1 MLLELRIDNF
11 AIVDHLDIRFGPGL
25 VTFTGETGA
34 GKSIILDAIMAVM
47 GGRTETVLIRAGF
60 DRALVEATFKLP
72 ESSRQGILDVL
83 MGEDLVE
90 DENYL
95 TLSREIRREG
105 RSVAR
110 INGHSVNVA
119 LLREIGSFLV
129 DIHGQ
134 SEHLSLLNVNN
145 HLGLLDRFAKSEAL
159 LEPYQQ
165 TYRKLVNLRG
175 ELHQLKK
182 SEEETSRQSELLNFQ
197 VAEIRSAR
205 LVSGEEKQLL
215 VERDRLANAGSLA
228 EFVQQSLALLEESTP
243 EIPSISEMIG
253 QVVHSLNSLSK
264 IDSSQYDLAGQAG
277 SIAENLSELALSLR
291 DYLDTIE
298 FNPRR
303 LEQVEERINLL
314 HNLMRK
320 YGGSVEAVLK
330 FEKQTALR
338 LDNLVHAGEQI
349 AELEKAEKEL
359 LLLIGDQ
366 GSALSQYRKQAAATL
381 CSQIELQ
388 LNDLNMSGAQILV
401 KFGFHPSSSG
411 VLMEDGKQA
420 EFDETGIDQIE
431 FLIAPNPG
439 EGFKPLVKIASGGET
454 SRLMLALKHVLAR
467 ADFIPTLIFDEIDQ
481 GIGGRVGFVVGEKLW
496 QLARQHQV
504 LCVTH
509 LPQLAAFGEQHYK
522 VSKQVD
528 DGRTI
533 TSVEELSGSNQQE
546 ELAQMIG
553 GVSEANL
560 QAARDTLD
568 QARKR
573 MVQSSG
579 STRE

>member
-1 MLLELRIDNF
+1 MLLELRIENF

-165 TYRKLVNLRG
+165 TYRKLVNLRR

-243 EIPSISEMIG
+243 ETPSISEMIG

-330 FEKQTALR
+330 FENQTARR

-359 LLLIGDQ
+359 LLLIGNQ

-420 EFDETGIDQIE
+420 AFDETGIDQIE

-579 STRE
+579 STNE

>member
-1 MLLELRIDNF
+1 MLIELRIENF
-11 AIVDHLDIRFGPGL
+11 AIIDRLDIQFGPSL

-34 GKSIILDAIMAVM
+34 GKSIILDAIMAIL
-47 GGRTETVLIRAGF
+47 GGRAETHLIRAGF
-60 DRALVEATFKLP
+60 DRALVEASFKLP

-110 INGHSVNVA
+110 INGRSVNVA
-119 LLREIGSFLV
+119 LLRAIGSFLV

-145 HLGLLDRFAKSEAL
+145 HLGLLDRYAKSEPL

-165 TYRKLVNLRG
+165 TYRKFTNLRR

-205 LVSGEEKQLL
+205 LISGEERQLL

-243 EIPSISEMIG
+243 DAPSISEMYG
-253 QVVHSLNSLSK
+253 QVVHGLNSLSR
-264 IDSSQYDLAGQAG
+264 IDSSQYDLAEQAE
-277 SIAENLSELALSLR
+277 SIAENLSDLALSLR

-303 LEQVEERINLL
+303 LEQVEDRINLL

-330 FEKQTALR
+330 YENDASRR
-338 LDNLVHAGEQI
+338 LDNLAHAGEQI
-349 AELEKAEKEL
+349 AELENTEKEL
-359 LLLIGDQ
+359 LLKIGSQ
-366 GSALSQYRKQAAATL
+366 GTALSQYRKQASETL

-388 LNDLNMSGAQILV
+388 LNDLNMSGALISVNFSYHASASGIL
-401 KFGFHPSSSG
+401 
-411 VLMEDGKQA
+411 LEDGKQA
-420 EFDETGIDQIE
+420 GFNEMGIDQIE

-481 GIGGRVGFVVGEKLW
+481 GIGGRIGFVVGEKLW

-509 LPQLAAFGEQHYK
+509 LPQLAAFGEQHFK
-522 VSKQVD
+522 VSKQMD
-528 DGRTI
+528 GGRTLTI
-533 TSVEELSGSNQQE
+533 VEELSGSNRQE

-553 GVSEANL
+553 GITEVNL

-573 MVQSSG
+573 MVQSSD
-579 STRE
+579 SR

>member
-243 EIPSISEMIG
+243 ETPSISEMIG

-401 KFGFHPSSSG
+401 KFGFHPSSFG

-420 EFDETGIDQIE
+420 AFDETGIDQIE

>member
-1 MLLELRIDNF
+1 MLLELRIENF
-11 AIVDHLDIRFGPGL
+11 AIIGHLDIRFGPGL

-47 GGRTETVLIRAGF
+47 GGRTETVLIRTGF
-60 DRALVEATFKLP
+60 DRALVEATFQLP

-83 MGEDLVE
+83 MSEDLVE

-145 HLGLLDRFAKSEAL
+145 HLGLLDRYAKSEAL
-159 LEPYQQ
+159 LETYRL
-165 TYRKLVNLRG
+165 TYRKLVHLRR
-175 ELHQLKK
+175 ELHRLKK

-205 LVSGEEKQLL
+205 LVSGEEKLLL

-243 EIPSISEMIG
+243 ETPSISEMFG

-264 IDSSQYDLAGQAG
+264 IDSSQNDLAVQAD
-277 SIAENLSELALSLR
+277 SIAENLSDLALSLR

-303 LEQVEERINLL
+303 LEQVEDRLNLL
-314 HNLMRK
+314 HNILRK
-320 YGGSVEAVLK
+320 YGGSVAAVLE
-330 FEKQTALR
+330 FENETAQR
-338 LDNLVHAGEQI
+338 LDNLAHAGEKI

-359 LLLIGDQ
+359 LGLIGNQ
-366 GSALSQYRKQAAATL
+366 GFALSQYRKQAAATL
-381 CSQIELQ
+381 CSQIEFQ
-388 LNDLNMSGAQILV
+388 LNDLNMSGAQIRV
-401 KFGFHPSSSG
+401 KFGIQTSSSG
-411 VLMEDGKQA
+411 VLMEDGKQVA
-420 EFDETGIDQIE
+420 FDETGIDQIE

-467 ADFIPTLIFDEIDQ
+467 ADFVPTLIFDEIDQ

-504 LCVTH
+504 FCVTH
-509 LPQLAAFGEQHYK
+509 LPQLAAFGEQHFR

-533 TSVEELSGSNQQE
+533 TSVEELSGSKQQE

-573 MVQSSG
+573 MALVTDSI
-579 STRE
+579 